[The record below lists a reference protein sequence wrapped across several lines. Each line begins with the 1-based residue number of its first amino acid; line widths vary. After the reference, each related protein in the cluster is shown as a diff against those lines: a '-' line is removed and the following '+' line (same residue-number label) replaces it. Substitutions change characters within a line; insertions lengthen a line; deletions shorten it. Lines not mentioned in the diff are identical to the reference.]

1 MKKIFIHGIVAGV
14 LSSMASLLYFNL
26 YQTTLGTSFDKVI
39 NAGSIVGSSIFG
51 CVLMSIGYLLLYK
64 FNKENIKGILNIVI
78 TVLSFASIIGVIS
91 ISLPLEIES
100 PELFTGLAVPMH
112 FFPALAF
119 FAIEPFFRHQ
129 KAITKTA
136 E

>member
-1 MKKIFIHGIVAGV
+1 MKKIFIHGIVAGI
-14 LSSMASLLYFNL
+14 LSSIASLIYFYL

-51 CVLMSIGYLLLYK
+51 CVLISIGYLLIFK
-64 FNKENIKGILNIVI
+64 FNKENFKGILNIAI

-91 ISLPLEIES
+91 MSLPLDIES

-119 FAIEPFFRHQ
+119 FAIEPFFRQQ